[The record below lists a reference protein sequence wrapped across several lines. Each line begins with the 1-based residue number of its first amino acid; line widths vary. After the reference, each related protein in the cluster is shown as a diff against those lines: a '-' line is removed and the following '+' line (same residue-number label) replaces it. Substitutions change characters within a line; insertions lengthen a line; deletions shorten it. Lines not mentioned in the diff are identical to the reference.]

1 MWSGNPLNAFRL
13 SASGTLA
20 MTTQSPDVSDRRL
33 AWIDD
38 KGQPQPILGATRNFG
53 QVAVSPDGERVLVQL
68 DTPGSAELI
77 SDLGVQDLIR
87 RSFTRIPVQGESE
100 RTTTV
105 GLVVNF
111 PEELQAEMA
120 TAK

>member
-1 MWSGNPLNAFRL
+1 
-13 SASGTLA
+13 

-38 KGQPQPILGATRNFG
+38 KAQPQPIFGATRNFG

-68 DTPGSAELI
+68 DTPGSAERI

-100 RTTTV
+100 RTTMTV

-111 PEELQAEMA
+111 LEELRAKMA